1 MERIAYGRKIFSP
14 LSFETAVEKTVEALK
29 ANGFGLLTEIDVK
42 ATLKAKIGE
51 EFRKYVI
58 LGACNPKLAFRGLS
72 AEDDLGLLL
81 PCNVIVYEDGTGSVI
96 AFLDPS
102 LISSLTTNTAVGQVA
117 NDAEQLL
124 DKAIKT
130 IEAAGAA

>member
-1 MERIAYGRKIFSP
+1 MEHIAYGRKIFSP
-14 LSFETAVEKTVEALK
+14 LDFETAVEKTVEALK
-29 ANGFGLLTEIDVK
+29 ANGFGVLTEIDVK

-51 EFRKYVI
+51 EFRRYVI
-58 LGACNPKLAFRGLS
+58 LGACNPKLAFQGLS

-117 NDAEQLL
+117 RDAEQLL
-124 DKAIKT
+124 DKAIKA